1 MAYLITHFFEG
12 GTAKQYE
19 TIVGV
24 AHPAG
29 GLPPGQI
36 YHAAGPTEG
45 GWQVVSVW
53 DSKDAADTFVA
64 ETLVPAFRT
73 TSGGFSGPP
82 QERAGEIANLLTA

>member
-12 GTAKQYE
+12 GTATQYE

-53 DSKDAADTFVA
+53 DSEKAADTFVA
-64 ETLVPAFRT
+64 ETLVPAFKT
-73 TSGGFSGPP
+73 TPGGFSGPP
-82 QERAGEIANLLTA
+82 QERAGDVANLLTA